1 MHVAGVGEDQTTNY
15 TGCVVCPLIN
25 SVTHLDGTAQKLF
38 LDVCHYTLTIYN
50 TITTFNNLERV
61 GF

>member
-1 MHVAGVGEDQTTNY
+1 MYIAGVGKDQTTNN

-25 SVTHLDGTAQKLF
+25 SVTYLDGTACKLF
-38 LDVCHYTLTIYN
+38 LDVCHYTLTLYHRN
-50 TITTFNNLERV
+50 TTFNNLERE